1 MKFEKGS
8 KKIFIQVLTL
18 LFIFSLLAPVKQS
31 FASADITPPIL
42 NKLTIAKNKASLGES
57 LDMFAELTDDASGVE
72 GMTVYYKTPDGK
84 LDAHFFVEN
93 TVWKVYQGRFFVDKY
108 SLEGVYKIDHITIYD
123 KKFNYYSIYNSEV
136 RGNEGEKGKDYEY
149 KNLSQYD
156 VDVKDDDKAAPSTSV
171 QLSSSQ
177 PKQGEWYKN
186 NVVISLKAVDEQS
199 QVEQINYRLNGGE
212 WKKYF
217 NYLEIS
223 NEGSNTIEYRSIDN
237 TGNVEKTKSISFKL
251 DKTAPKTSVTLKASK
266 PKVGNWYT
274 SDVTLTFNAA
284 DTYSKIKEITYR
296 VNGGKWLQAKG
307 SVLVN
312 TEGLNT
318 IEYKSTDNA
327 GNVEAPKIIKFS
339 IDKNAPVTTSS
350 LKSLKPKE
358 NDWYKGDVTVSLS
371 KVDNF
376 SRVKETL
383 YRVNGGKWTPY
394 TKSFYVKNEGINTV
408 EYKSTD
414 NVGNT
419 EKVKSVKIKIDK
431 SNPTLT
437 FNLQQTKS
445 ASKSQQW
452 VPVKVTV
459 YTKDK
464 YSGVNSF
471 ELVSIV
477 PVPEKGSKKTDIKDA
492 SYGKADTDFSLKTEV
507 NKTRSYK
514 ITYKVKDKAGNYI
527 TAYKT
532 IAVKYTLPK
541 K

>member
-1 MKFEKGS
+1 MKIRESKG
-8 KKIFIQVLTL
+8 KVLFQVLML
-18 LFIFSLLAPVKQS
+18 IFAFMLIAPAKQS
-31 FASADITPPIL
+31 FAATDITPPTL

-136 RGNEGEKGKDYEY
+136 RGNEGQKGKDYEY
-149 KNLSQYD
+149 KNLGQYD
-156 VDVKDDDKAAPSTSV
+156 VEVKDDDKTAPVTSI

-177 PKQGEWYKN
+177 PKQGDWYKK
-186 NVVISLKAVDEQS
+186 NVVVSLKAVDEQS
-199 QVEQINYRLNGGE
+199 KVEQINYRLNGGE
-212 WKKYF
+212 WKRYT

-237 TGNVEKTKSISFKL
+237 AGNIEKTKSISFKL
-251 DKTAPKTSVTLKASK
+251 DKTAPKTSVALKASK

-274 SDVTLTFNAA
+274 SDVTLAFNAA
-284 DTYSKIKEITYR
+284 DTYSKTKETTYR
-296 VNGGKWLQAKG
+296 MNGGKWLQAKG
-307 SVLVN
+307 DVLVT

-318 IEYKSTDNA
+318 VEYKSTDNA
-327 GNVEAPKIIKFS
+327 GNVEGSKIIKFS

-358 NDWYKGDVTVSLS
+358 NDWYKGDVTVSLG

-383 YRVNGGKWTPY
+383 YRVNGGKWAPY

-414 NVGNT
+414 NVGNA
-419 EKVKSVKIKIDK
+419 EKVKSIKVKIDK

-437 FNLQQTKS
+437 FTLQQTKS

-452 VPVKVTV
+452 VPVKATVTA
-459 YTKDK
+459 KDK

-477 PVPEKGSKKTDIKDA
+477 PVPEKGSNKTDVKDA
-492 SYGKADTDFSLKTEV
+492 SYGKADTAFSLKAEV

-514 ITYKVKDKAGNYI
+514 VTYKVKDKAGNYI